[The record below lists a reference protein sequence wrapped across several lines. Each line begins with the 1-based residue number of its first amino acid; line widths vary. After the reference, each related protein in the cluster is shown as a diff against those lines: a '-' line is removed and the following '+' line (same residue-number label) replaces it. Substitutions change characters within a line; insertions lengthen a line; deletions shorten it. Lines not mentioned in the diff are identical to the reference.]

1 MLFSTAN
8 SMMLFK
14 LSSMPIRQRSSQQR
28 ANCNGADPD
37 MELTLKEFLRG
48 GKEQLTAAG
57 FPEVD
62 AEHLLAHVLGI
73 SRMELHNP
81 VTVENAINAIGD
93 IAVIEETFWKLL
105 DRRCAHEPLQYLTGV
120 AYFRYLELQVGPGVL
135 VPRPESELLVD
146 AVLRNI
152 EGREGAV
159 SVVDLGAGSGALTLA
174 IATEAPQTHLI
185 AVEKDPAAV
194 NWLRKNV
201 SRIDETVRILESD
214 VEDALDGVK
223 CDVVIANPP
232 YIPDGQELPQD
243 VAEHEPAVAL
253 FGGEDGMAIPRRFI
267 NAAAR
272 LLKSGGFLAIEHH
285 ESQPIDIAA
294 AMLADFE
301 NIQCHNDLVGRPR
314 FTTGTRR

>member
-1 MLFSTAN
+1 
-8 SMMLFK
+8 
-14 LSSMPIRQRSSQQR
+14 
-28 ANCNGADPD
+28 
-37 MELTLKEFLRG
+37 MELTFKEFLRG

-93 IAVIEETFWKLL
+93 ITVIEETFWKLL
-105 DRRCAHEPLQYLTGV
+105 DRRCAYEPLQYLTGV
-120 AYFRYLELQVGPGVL
+120 AYFRYLEMQVGPGVL

-146 AVLRNI
+146 AVLKNI
-152 EGREGAV
+152 EGREGAI

-194 NWLRKNV
+194 EWLRKNV

-232 YIPDGQELPQD
+232 YIPDGQELPKD
-243 VAEHEPAVAL
+243 VAEHEPAIAL
-253 FGGEDGMAIPRRFI
+253 FGGEDGMTIPRRFI

-272 LLKSGGFLAIEHH
+272 ILKSGGFLAIEHH
-285 ESQPIDIAA
+285 ESQSIDIAA

-301 NIQCHNDLVGRPR
+301 NVECHNDLVGRPR

>member
-1 MLFSTAN
+1 
-8 SMMLFK
+8 MLFK
-14 LSSMPIRQRSSQQR
+14 LSSMPIRQQSSQQR
-28 ANCNGADPD
+28 ANSDGADPD
-37 MELTLKEFLRG
+37 MELTFKEFLRG
-48 GKEQLTAAG
+48 GKEQLAAAG

-93 IAVIEETFWKLL
+93 ITVIEETFWKLL

-146 AVLRNI
+146 AVLKNI

-194 NWLRKNV
+194 EWLRKNV

-232 YIPDGQELPQD
+232 YIPDNQELPRD
-243 VAEHEPAVAL
+243 VAEHEPAMAL
-253 FGGEDGMAIPRRFI
+253 FGGEDGMTIPRRFI

-294 AMLADFE
+294 AMLSDFE
-301 NIQCHNDLVGRPR
+301 NVQCHNDLVGRPR

>member
-1 MLFSTAN
+1 
-8 SMMLFK
+8 
-14 LSSMPIRQRSSQQR
+14 
-28 ANCNGADPD
+28 
-37 MELTLKEFLRG
+37 MELTFKEFLRS

-81 VTVENAINAIGD
+81 ITVENAITAIGD
-93 IAVIEETFWKLL
+93 ITVIEETFWKLL

-146 AVLRNI
+146 AVLKNI
-152 EGREGAV
+152 EDRDGAV
-159 SVVDLGAGSGALTLA
+159 SVIDLGAGSGALTLA
-174 IATEAPQTHLI
+174 IATEAPKTHLI
-185 AVEKDPAAV
+185 AVEKDSAAV
-194 NWLRKNV
+194 EWLRKNV

-232 YIPDGQELPQD
+232 YIPDGQELPKD
-243 VAEHEPAVAL
+243 VAEHEPATAL
-253 FGGEDGMAIPRRFI
+253 FGGEDGMTIPRRFI

-272 LLKSGGFLAIEHH
+272 LLKSGGFFAIEHH

-294 AMLADFE
+294 AMLSDFE